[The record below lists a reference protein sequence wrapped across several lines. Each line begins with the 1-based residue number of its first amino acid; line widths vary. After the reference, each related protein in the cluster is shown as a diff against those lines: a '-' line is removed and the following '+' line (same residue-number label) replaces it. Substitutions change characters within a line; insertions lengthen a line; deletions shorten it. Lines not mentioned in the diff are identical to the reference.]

1 MEKLQI
7 AHFPKAKV
15 ALALSHHVGNSTAI
29 EGTRI
34 NTTQH
39 SIFQT
44 DRNYRSE
51 IRHLWHARL
60 GSRVLAGHKKYRRSH
75 LKSIPRITTSRA
87 NLQDTEEE
95 QRYSFK
101 RNGVVIQ
108 AISFSKGEA
117 RLAENSVGEC
127 QSNHKP
133 VEMGIAEQR
142 DSGSKGRIN

>member
-7 AHFPKAKV
+7 TRFPKAKA

-34 NTTQH
+34 DTTQH
-39 SIFQT
+39 SICQT

-51 IRHLWHARL
+51 IRQLWHARL

-75 LKSIPRITTSRA
+75 LKSIPCITTSHV
-87 NLQDTEEE
+87 NLQDTEDE
-95 QRYSFK
+95 QRYSFR

-117 RLAENSVGEC
+117 RLAENRAK
-127 QSNHKP
+127 QP
-133 VEMGIAEQR
+133 QT
-142 DSGSKGRIN
+142 SGNGNR